1 MIKGRRN
8 IDFPSALYYN
18 HRAGV
23 CPEQSFSASAGR
35 RENDIKEY

>member
-18 HRAGV
+18 HRAGD
-23 CPEQSFSASAGR
+23 CPEQSYR
-35 RENDIKEY
+35 QMPEDKKNIQEE

>member
-23 CPEQSFSASAGR
+23 CPEQSFR
-35 RENDIKEY
+35 QVPEEEKMI